1 MVIPFLGAL
10 FSCGLENFYS
20 TQSINASK
28 KYHPWKYL
36 HLTAVVCIMQNTMV
50 VVGRG
55 VVALM
60 AAGGKKEE
68 NGTRENS

>member
-20 TQSINASK
+20 MQSINASK

-55 VVALM
+55 CS
-60 AAGGKKEE
+60 GFNGRWGKK
-68 NGTRENS
+68 GRKWYKGK